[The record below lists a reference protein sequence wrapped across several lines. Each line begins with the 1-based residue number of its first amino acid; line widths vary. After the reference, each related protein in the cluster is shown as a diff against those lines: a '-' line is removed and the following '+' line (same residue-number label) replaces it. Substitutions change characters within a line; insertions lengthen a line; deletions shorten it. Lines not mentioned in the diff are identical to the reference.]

1 MDMPIVVA
9 TRFESDVGNRN
20 VLIGNAY
27 QVTVASKILGVGSI
41 GFADGENHLL
51 LETSLG
57 IIGRYLFS
65 PYLFG
70 LAGCRPGLGPACIER
85 YMGDDFGCF
94 CAGDTV
100 LLRLL

>member
-1 MDMPIVVA
+1 MMDMPIVVA
-9 TRFESDVGNRN
+9 TRFESDVGNGN
-20 VLIGNAY
+20 LLIGNTC

-70 LAGCRPGLGPACIER
+70 LAG
-85 YMGDDFGCF
+85 
-94 CAGDTV
+94 
-100 LLRLL
+100 

>member
-20 VLIGNAY
+20 VLIGNAC
-27 QVTVASKILGVGSI
+27 QVTVASKILGVGCI

-85 YMGDDFGCF
+85 YMGDDFGDF

>member
-20 VLIGNAY
+20 VLIGNAC

-41 GFADGENHLL
+41 GFADGENHFL

-57 IIGRYLFS
+57 IIGRCIFR
-65 PYLFG
+65 PYVFG
-70 LAGCRPGLGPACIER
+70 LAECRPGLGPACIER
-85 YMGDDFGCF
+85 YMGDDFGDF